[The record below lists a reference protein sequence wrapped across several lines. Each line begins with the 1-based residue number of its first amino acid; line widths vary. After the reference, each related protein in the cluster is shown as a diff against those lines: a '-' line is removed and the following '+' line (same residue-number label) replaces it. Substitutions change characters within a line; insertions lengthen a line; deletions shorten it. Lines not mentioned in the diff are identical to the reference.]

1 MYINPVSLMWRY
13 WIFIFLGKYNSKKD
27 WDSFFGQALKKD
39 FLFFCG
45 GSPFKSYV
53 SLLYIIPNTDLKY
66 FRFVQHGVLSL
77 QTYRQWKFVLL

>member
-13 WIFIFLGKYNSKKD
+13 WIFIFWGRCNSKKD
-27 WDSFFGQALKKD
+27 WDGSFGQALKKD
-39 FLFFCG
+39 FLKK
-45 GSPFKSYV
+45 GSPLKSYV

-66 FRFVQHGVLSL
+66 FRFAQHGVLSL